1 MLLNN
6 SEPKTLAEYVYKS
19 FLLLSKE
26 DKQSVFKNI
35 YSEMLRVQVNAN
47 SFDDFVLS
55 DDKNLDNYVENV
67 TCPHDKTHDII
78 KNGKDRHGRQRFK
91 CKCCN
96 ETFFATQ
103 HTLSSNVTQDISIWV
118 RFISGML
125 KQENLESLAEACSIS
140 VSTAM
145 NWQLRVFEAI
155 RVLEDDVKLSG
166 VIAADETFFDY
177 SLKGNHADDFIMPR
191 KPRKRG
197 NQNTI
202 KNKHQNSICVLCA
215 IDSENRSFSKII
227 GFGNSSG
234 DSIVKGFE
242 NKLSDSVDVLVTDGA
257 KAFGRSV
264 KEYNI
269 PRWER
274 RPSKRLRGKRI
285 ADVSGEFHIQKVNSY
300 HERLK
305 RFIGNYKGVSSRR
318 LPGYILLFDFL
329 QNHKGEDMEYMC
341 SKILSVMSLPSDEIS
356 YDQLNAKYLIPVSNH
371 GEKETWELKVPKK
384 EQKIYIDWHNRVPI
398 AEIMAKYNVNRRKIY
413 TIKDKVLRLNLHNK
427 IMSPEPV
434 HKPRKLVELSEKTL
448 NIYKEYVETNISQ
461 SDLARRYNMSRQGIN
476 SIIKTVEMRPENLM
490 FPKRKT
496 QTQKQKQKA
505 VKPDYLKRDDSIY
518 AWFQF
523 LDSEGVLLNDIY
535 KCIASRFSLS
545 EKRIQGIIH
554 EKRTKDKLS
563 TFKYHWSEERKNLPK
578 KEYYQFLENR
588 NMMIYTE
595 FSEKIVGSSFGDRKK
610 IVTALSLKFN
620 ISFPQC
626 ELIIRT
632 QRDLR
637 QQEQNQAQEPSDEES
652 QPLH

>member
-6 SEPKTLAEYVYKS
+6 SEPKTLADYVYES

-26 DKQSVFKNI
+26 DKQCAFKKM

-47 SFDDFVLS
+47 NFDDFVFTE
-55 DDKNLDNYVENV
+55 DKNLDNYVETV

-125 KQENLESLAEACSIS
+125 KQEKLESLAKACSIS

-145 NWQLRVFEAI
+145 SWQLRVFEAI
-155 RVLEDDVKLSG
+155 RVLEDDIKLSG
-166 VIAADETFFDY
+166 VVAADETFFDY
-177 SLKGNHADDFIMPR
+177 SLKGNHADDFVMPR
-191 KPRKRG
+191 RPRKRG
-197 NQNTI
+197 NQNTN
-202 KNKHQNSICVLCA
+202 KNRHQNSICVLCA
-215 IDSENRSFSKII
+215 VDNENRSFSKII
-227 GFGNSSG
+227 GFGNSSS
-234 DSIVKGFE
+234 DRLVKGFE

-257 KAFGRSV
+257 KAFGKSV

-274 RPSKRLRGKRI
+274 RPSKQLRGKHI
-285 ADVSGEFHIQKVNSY
+285 ADVSGKFHINKVNSY

-329 QNHKGEDMEYMC
+329 QNHKGEDMECMC
-341 SKILSVMSLPSDEIS
+341 SKILSVMALPSDEIS

-371 GEKETWELKVPKK
+371 GEKEIWELKVPKK

-398 AEIMAKYNVNRRKIY
+398 AEITVKYKVNRRKIY
-413 TIKDKVLRLNLHNK
+413 TIKDKVLRLNLHDK
-427 IMSPEPV
+427 IISPESV
-434 HKPRKLVELSEKTL
+434 VKQRKLKKLNEKTIS
-448 NIYKEYVETNISQ
+448 IYMEYVLHDISQ
-461 SDLARRYNMSRQGIN
+461 SDLAQKYNMTRQGIN
-476 SIIKTVEMRPENLM
+476 YIIQLVKARPEFAYL
-490 FPKRKT
+490 
-496 QTQKQKQKA
+496 QKSKSSHQNRSNSEI
-505 VKPDYLKRDDSIY
+505 DYLKRDREIY
-518 AWFQF
+518 ALFKF
-523 LDSEGVLLNDIY
+523 LQSEGVLLKDIY
-535 KCIASRFSLS
+535 QQIALRFSLS
-545 EKRIQGIIH
+545 TQQIQRILHNQ
-554 EKRTKDKLS
+554 RTEDKFA
-563 TFKYHWSEERKNLPK
+563 TFKYHWTDERKNLPK
-578 KEYYQFLENR
+578 EEFDLFIENR
-588 NMMIYTE
+588 NAQLYE
-595 FSEKIVGSSFGDRKK
+595 EYLNSPSFGIKGKQTELITGIADKYK
-610 IVTALSLKFN
+610 ISY
-620 ISFPQC
+620 SHCQ
-626 ELIIRT
+626 LIIRT
-632 QRDLR
+632 QRNLR

>member
-6 SEPKTLAEYVYKS
+6 SEPKTLADYVYKS

-47 SFDDFVLS
+47 SFDDFVLP
-55 DDKNLDNYVENV
+55 DDKNLDNYIETV

-96 ETFFATQ
+96 ETFFATK

-125 KQENLESLAEACSIS
+125 KQEKLESLAEACSIS

-202 KNKHQNSICVLCA
+202 KNRHQNSICVLCA

-234 DSIVKGFE
+234 DRIVKGFE

-264 KEYNI
+264 EEYNI

-274 RPSKRLRGKRI
+274 RPSKQLRGKHI
-285 ADVSGEFHIQKVNSY
+285 ADVSGEFHINKVNSY

-318 LPGYILLFDFL
+318 LPGYILMFDFL
-329 QNHKGEDMEYMC
+329 QNHKGEDMECMC
-341 SKILSVMSLPSDEIS
+341 SKILSVMALPSDEIS
-356 YDQLNAKYLIPVSNH
+356 YEQLNAKYLIPVSNH

-384 EQKIYIDWHNRVPI
+384 EQKIYIDWYNRVPI
-398 AEIMAKYNVNRRKIY
+398 AEITIKYKVNRRKIY
-413 TIKDKVLRLNLHNK
+413 TIKDKVLRLNLHDK
-427 IMSPEPV
+427 IVSPEPV
-434 HKPRKLVELSEKTL
+434 VKQRKLKKLNEKTI
-448 NIYKEYVETNISQ
+448 NIYMEYVLNDLSQ
-461 SDLARRYNMSRQGIN
+461 SDLARKYNMTRQGIN
-476 SIIKTVEMRPENLM
+476 YIIQLVKVRPEFAYLQKSKSPHQNLSNT
-490 FPKRKT
+490 KI
-496 QTQKQKQKA
+496 
-505 VKPDYLKRDDSIY
+505 DYLKRDNEIY

-523 LDSEGVLLNDIY
+523 LNSEGVLLKDIY
-535 KCIASRFSLS
+535 RQLSLRFSVSTKHIQRILHNQRS
-545 EKRIQGIIH
+545 E
-554 EKRTKDKLS
+554 DKLA
-563 TFKYHWSEERKNLPK
+563 TFKYHWTDERKNLPK
-578 KEYYQFLENR
+578 EKFKFFIENR
-588 NMMIYTE
+588 NAKLYEEYIN
-595 FSEKIVGSSFGDRKK
+595 SPSFGVKGK
-610 IVTALSLKFN
+610 QTELVTDIADKYR
-620 ISFPQC
+620 ISYSHC
-626 ELIIRT
+626 LLIIRT
-632 QRDLR
+632 QRNLR